1 MDLHLHEAIT
11 LISLNDEKG
20 NYTAAGGYINYAF
33 GAALLTDLIL
43 AERVVIEDD
52 RVKLATNAITDS
64 RALNTVIDQVSRRK
78 KPMKVSSWITTLV
91 QRSTKLYKLCVEKLI
106 KDGILKRREKKIL
119 WVFSVNRY
127 PTVDGEPENELRQ
140 RVKSLMLDDT
150 TTPDRKERML
160 LAILLHCEL
169 YAGLLDDKSERKR
182 AKARLEALTEDSLME
197 DHIGKSIREMQTAVM
212 VATSTV
218 IVN

>member
-43 AERVVIEDD
+43 AERVAVEDD
-52 RVKLATNAITDS
+52 RVKLVTNAITDS
-64 RALNTVIDQVSRRK
+64 RALNAVIDQLSRRK
-78 KPMKVSSWITTLV
+78 KPMKVSSWIHTLV

-106 KDGILKRREKKIL
+106 KEGILERREKKIL

-140 RVKSLMLDDT
+140 RLKTLMLDDT

-160 LAILLHCEL
+160 LVILLHCEL
-169 YAGLLDDKSERKR
+169 YTDFFDDKSERKR

-197 DHIGKSIREMQTAVM
+197 DHIGKTIREMQAAVM
-212 VATSTV
+212 VATTSC
-218 IVN
+218 IVT

>member
-43 AERVVIEDD
+43 AERVVVEDD
-52 RVKLATNAITDS
+52 RVKLVTNAITDS
-64 RALNTVIDQVSRRK
+64 RALNAVIDQLSRRK
-78 KPMKVSSWITTLV
+78 KPMKVSNWIHTLV

-106 KDGILKRREKKIL
+106 KEGILERREKKIL

-140 RVKSLMLDDT
+140 RLKALMLDDT

-160 LAILLHCEL
+160 LVLLLHCEL
-169 YAGLLDDKSERKR
+169 YTDLLDDKSERKP

-197 DHIGKSIREMQTAVM
+197 DHIGKTIREMQAAVM
-212 VATSTV
+212 VATTSC
-218 IVN
+218 IVT

>member
-20 NYTAAGGYINYAF
+20 NYTDAGGYINYAF

-43 AERVVIEDD
+43 AERVVIADD

-64 RALNTVIDQVSRRK
+64 RALNTVIDQLSRRK
-78 KPMKVSSWITTLV
+78 KPMKVSDWIHTLV
-91 QRSTKLYKLCVEKLI
+91 SRSSKLYKLCVEKLI
-106 KDGILKRREKKIL
+106 KDGILERREKKIL
-119 WVFSVNRY
+119 WVFPVNRY

-160 LAILLHCEL
+160 LVILLHCEL
-169 YAGLLDDKSERKR
+169 YADLLDDKSERKR

-197 DHIGKSIREMQTAVM
+197 EHIGRSIREMQTAVM

>member
-52 RVKLATNAITDS
+52 RVKLVTNAITDS
-64 RALNTVIDQVSRRK
+64 RALNAVIDQLSRRK
-78 KPMKVSSWITTLV
+78 KPMKVSNWIHTLV

-106 KDGILKRREKKIL
+106 KEGILERREKKIL

-140 RVKSLMLDDT
+140 RLKALMLDDT

-160 LAILLHCEL
+160 LVLLLHCEL
-169 YAGLLDDKSERKR
+169 YTDLLDDKSERKP

-197 DHIGKSIREMQTAVM
+197 DHIGKTIREMQAAVM
-212 VATSTV
+212 VATTSC
-218 IVN
+218 IVT

>member
-43 AERVVIEDD
+43 AERVAVEDD
-52 RVKLATNAITDS
+52 RVKLVTNAITDS
-64 RALNTVIDQVSRRK
+64 RALNAVIDQLSRRK
-78 KPMKVSSWITTLV
+78 KPMKVSSWIHTLV

-106 KDGILKRREKKIL
+106 KEGILERREKKIL

-140 RVKSLMLDDT
+140 RLKTLMLDDT

-160 LAILLHCEL
+160 LVILLHCEL
-169 YAGLLDDKSERKR
+169 YTDLLNDKSERKR

-197 DHIGKSIREMQTAVM
+197 DHIGKTIREMQAAVM
-212 VATSTV
+212 VATTSC
-218 IVN
+218 IVT

>member
-43 AERVVIEDD
+43 AERVAIEDD
-52 RVKLATNAITDS
+52 RVKLVTNAITDS

-78 KPMKVSSWITTLV
+78 KPMKVGNWIHTLV

-106 KDGILKRREKKIL
+106 KDGILERREKKIL

-140 RVKSLMLDDT
+140 RLKALMLDDT

-160 LAILLHCEL
+160 LVILLHCEL
-169 YAGLLDDKSERKR
+169 YTGLLDDKSDRKR

-197 DHIGKSIREMQTAVM
+197 DHIGKTIREMQAAVM
-212 VATSTV
+212 VATTSS
-218 IVN
+218 IVT